1 MMGTVLQVLGLLLGF
16 AMLIKGADIFVSAS
30 ASIAKWLG
38 IPKIVVG
45 LTIVSMGTS
54 APEAVISIV
63 ATLNG
68 SNALAVGNVIGSNVF
83 NLLMSVGLCAMV
95 MPIATR
101 FKDVARDY
109 WISVGAAVALFV
121 MMVIFSGSIPRFG
134 AAAFLASFV
143 VYMVMLVRQALKN
156 KNLPEDEPD
165 SAPVQHRLP
174 ARRIVFAMV
183 GVALIIAGGHV
194 AVIHAEKVAVPLG
207 MTERVIGLTIIAIG
221 TSLPELVI
229 SLVACKK
236 GENDMA
242 IGNIIGS
249 NIFNILFV
257 LGLSGTV
264 MPLVIDS
271 ALKMDLGVLIVGS
284 LAFLLFAVSGKRI
297 VRLEGFVL
305 VGMYVAYMM
314 FVIL

>member
-1 MMGTVLQVLGLLLGF
+1 MGTVLQVLGLLLGF
-16 AMLIKGADIFVSAS
+16 AMLIKGADIFVGAS
-30 ASIAKWLG
+30 ANIAKWLG

-68 SNALAVGNVIGSNVF
+68 SNALAVGNVIGSNIF

-101 FKDVARDY
+101 FKDIARDY
-109 WISVGAAVALFV
+109 WISVGAAVTLFV

-134 AAAFLASFV
+134 AAAFLAFFV
-143 VYMVMLVRQALKN
+143 VYMVILVRQALKN

-165 SAPVQHRLP
+165 SVPVRHRLP
-174 ARRIVFAMV
+174 AMSIVFAMV

-194 AVIHAEKVAVPLG
+194 AVINAEKVAVTLG

-229 SLVACKK
+229 SLVACRK

-257 LGLSGTV
+257 LGLSGTI

-305 VGMYVAYMM
+305 VGMYVAYMV